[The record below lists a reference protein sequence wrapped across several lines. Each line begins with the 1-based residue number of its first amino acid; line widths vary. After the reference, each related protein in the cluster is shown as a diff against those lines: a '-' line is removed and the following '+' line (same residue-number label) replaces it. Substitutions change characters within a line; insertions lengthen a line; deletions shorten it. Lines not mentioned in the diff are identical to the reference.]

1 MMFYGRVWIAALR
14 LSKGVYN
21 KKLFLVLQY

>member
-14 LSKGVYN
+14 LSKDVYDE
-21 KKLFLVLQY
+21 KLFLVLQY